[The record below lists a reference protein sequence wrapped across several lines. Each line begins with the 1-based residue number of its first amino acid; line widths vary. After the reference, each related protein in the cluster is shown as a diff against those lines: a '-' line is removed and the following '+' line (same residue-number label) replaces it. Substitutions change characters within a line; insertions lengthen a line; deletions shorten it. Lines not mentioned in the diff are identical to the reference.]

1 MNTTNKS
8 HNKSNTNLLSYQVRQ
23 ELSQRGYSFL
33 FNWSDYTYYRD
44 QAKHAFNKAVAIA
57 ELFIQDTNTESD
69 YNEYIF

>member
-33 FNWSDYTYYRD
+33 FNWSDYTYYRS
-44 QAKHAFNKAVAIA
+44 QAKDAFNRAVAIA

-69 YNEYIF
+69 FNEYIF

>member
-33 FNWSDYTYYRD
+33 FNWSDYTYYRSL
-44 QAKHAFNKAVAIA
+44 AKDAFNRAVAIA

-69 YNEYIF
+69 FNEYIF